1 MLTNSHAVC
10 RVGPVSHHGARKILT
25 APLSPSQQQA
35 VLTHLVQK
43 CRIVALGAQKRQH
56 ETRWA
61 TYSAKAQHYQQ
72 QLADVRQVAATS

>member
-1 MLTNSHAVC
+1 LDQYRLTALQ
-10 RVGPVSHHGARKILT
+10 KILT
-25 APLSPSQQQA
+25 ALLSPSQRQA

-61 TYSAKAQHYQQ
+61 TYNAKAQHYQQ
-72 QLADVRQVAATS
+72 QLADVYHAAATP

>member
-1 MLTNSHAVC
+1 VLDQYRITALE
-10 RVGPVSHHGARKILT
+10 KILT
-25 APLSPSQQQA
+25 ASLSLSQRQM

-61 TYSAKAQHYQQ
+61 TYSAKEQYYQQ
-72 QLADVRQVAATS
+72 QLADLHQAAATA